1 MSIDIKQELTNLGID
16 YNDEGNDIQIEKFS
30 SINESKNHD
39 ATFCYYIGDK
49 AIDHI
54 SKSNAGVILC
64 KKDMMGKIHPKDG
77 QQLFFI
83 DNPRLAFVLLLK
95 NNSVKKINTGI
106 SNSSEV
112 SHLNKIGKN
121 SSIAS
126 FTVVDENSTI
136 GDNCIIGNRVVIKN
150 TIIGNNCTIQSGTTI
165 GEDGFAFER
174 YSSGKLE
181 HFPHLGKVIISD
193 NVDIFANCSIARG
206 SMQNT
211 IIGKGTK
218 IDSLVHIA
226 HNVNIGQDCELTA
239 GTIIG
244 GSSNIGNSTWTG
256 LNSTIKDNIYIGNN
270 VIVGAG
276 AMVIKNVEDND
287 IVAGVPAKSIKNK
300 VNTNL
305 SFLMA
310 GQKTN

>member
-1 MSIDIKQELTNLGID
+1 MSIDIKKELRNLGID
-16 YNDEGNDIQIEKFS
+16 YNDEGNNIQIEKFS
-30 SINESKNHD
+30 SINESDKKD
-39 ATFCYYIGDK
+39 ATFCYYDGDK
-49 AIDHI
+49 AIDYI
-54 SKSNAGVILC
+54 SRSNAGVILC
-64 KKDMMGKIHPKDG
+64 KKDMMGKIHPKDE

-95 NNSVKKINTGI
+95 KQTNKNINAGI
-106 SNSSEV
+106 STSTILNS
-112 SHLNKIGKN
+112 NKIGEN
-121 SSIAS
+121 CSISS
-126 FTVVDENSTI
+126 FTYVDENSKI

-150 TIIGNNCTIQSGTTI
+150 TIIGNNCSIQSGTTI

-174 YSSGKLE
+174 HSSGKLE

-226 HNVNIGQDCELTA
+226 HNVNIGQDCELTV

-244 GSSNIGNSTWTG
+244 GSSIIGNSTWTG
-256 LNSTIKDNIYIGNN
+256 LNSTIKDNVNVGSN

-310 GQKTN
+310 GQKAD

>member
-1 MSIDIKQELTNLGID
+1 MYIDIKQELTKLGID
-16 YNDEGNDIQIEKFS
+16 YTDEGKDILIKELS
-30 SINESKNHD
+30 SIKESTNKD
-39 ATFCYYIGDK
+39 ATFCYYDGDK

-64 KKDMMGKIHPKDG
+64 KKDLVGKIHPKDG
-77 QQLFFI
+77 QQFYFI

-95 NNSVKKINTGI
+95 NKTKKQGIDGI
-106 SNSSEV
+106 SPSSII
-112 SHLNKIGKN
+112 SKLNNIGKDCSI
-121 SSIAS
+121 SSYTYI
-126 FTVVDENSTI
+126 DENSTI
-136 GDNCIIGNRVVIKN
+136 GDNCIIGNKVVIKN

-181 HFPHLGKVIISD
+181 HFPHLGKVIIND
-193 NVDIFANCSIARG
+193 NVEIFANCSIARG

-211 IIGKGTK
+211 VIGKGTK

-226 HNVNIGQDCELTA
+226 HNVNLGQDCEITA

-244 GSSNIGNSTWTG
+244 GSTIIGNSVWTG
-256 LNSTIKDNIYIGNN
+256 LNSTMKDNIHIGNN

-300 VNTNL
+300 TTTNL

-310 GQKTN
+310 GQKN